1 MLSSYAV
8 HKCHT
13 LAEQEGNKSLRCHML
28 LSVGMSEVG
37 AFIMRA
43 FSSDL
48 FQIPISKGSGL
59 ITQKKI
65 IVEPDCSTD
74 RNL

>member
-1 MLSSYAV
+1 
-8 HKCHT
+8 
-13 LAEQEGNKSLRCHML
+13 ML